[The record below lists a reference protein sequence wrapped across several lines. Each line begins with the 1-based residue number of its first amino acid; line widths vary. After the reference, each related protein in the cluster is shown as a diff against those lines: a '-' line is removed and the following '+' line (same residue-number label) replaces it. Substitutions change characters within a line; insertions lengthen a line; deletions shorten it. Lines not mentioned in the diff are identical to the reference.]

1 MLVFCFILYFIIY
14 DADAAKASAQPSVTS
29 PEGAKVANGLKD
41 IKPGENLVSPDP
53 EKEHLSKA
61 ESIREWIKQN
71 GSTKAVSVHE
81 EDSMTLSGE
90 FKRQNLE
97 KLAVVRPKSLP
108 QDFSDKYS
116 DVLTPFQQNAPSKL
130 SIMSQTKGSDGTPST
145 VSKNGM
151 ESDNWIEINLE
162 YSSPEEISFEKCS
175 NFSSLECYRQIPY
188 ERMTLD
194 EEKKQTDQAN
204 KQSPETEEKVVKTV
218 EFENIVENKIPNSKV
233 SADSPRR
240 IIRNRLVAQKSLP
253 ANPLPLQQEGQNG
266 EELKILNEKT
276 AALRARGLRP
286 DIANWISRSSA
297 RDEELQFSPSRRQS
311 FDVLLNDTGEK
322 MKEIFSQGKLVC
334 IGI

>member
-1 MLVFCFILYFIIY
+1 M
-14 DADAAKASAQPSVTS
+14 
-29 PEGAKVANGLKD
+29 ANGLKD
-41 IKPGENLVSPDP
+41 IKPEENLVSPDTQ
-53 EKEHLSKA
+53 KDHLSKA

-81 EDSMTLSGE
+81 EDSLTLGGE

-145 VSKNGM
+145 ISKNGP

-188 ERMTLD
+188 ERMNTD
-194 EEKKQTDQAN
+194 EEKLQTDLAN
-204 KQSPETEEKVVKTV
+204 KQPSPETEDKVVKTV

-253 ANPLPLQQEGQNG
+253 ANSLPPQPDGQNS
-266 EELKILNEKT
+266 EELKILNDKT

-297 RDEELQFSPSRRQS
+297 KEEELQFSPSRRQS

-322 MKEIFSQGKLVC
+322 MKEIFSQGNIVSP
-334 IGI
+334 

>member
-1 MLVFCFILYFIIY
+1 MLVWWITLFHHLIS
-14 DADAAKASAQPSVTS
+14 DTAKASAQASATS

-53 EKEHLSKA
+53 QKDHLSKA

-81 EDSMTLSGE
+81 DDSMTLGGE
-90 FKRQNLE
+90 FKRQNQE

-145 VSKNGM
+145 VSKNGP

-188 ERMTLD
+188 ERMNPD
-194 EEKKQTDQAN
+194 GEKKQTDLPN
-204 KQSPETEEKVVKTV
+204 KQPTPETEEKVVKTV

-253 ANPLPLQQEGQNG
+253 ANSQPEGQNG
-266 EELKILNEKT
+266 DELKILNEKT

-297 RDEELQFSPSRRQS
+297 KEEELQFSPSRRQS

-322 MKEIFSQGKLVC
+322 MKEIFSQGK
-334 IGI
+334 ITSNSIAD